1 MTVYSAWL
9 NVPQA
14 VVLEATRDIDLALG
28 LTSETPALLIVKA
41 NRIVGHRTVVPLEA
55 NAGEEQ
61 RHAALQKFE
70 EEKTTILAGSR
81 YLDTQQR
88 VLWRLIA
95 GVRSKARRRAGGRFE
110 DVDPVEYIGAELQG
124 LDAIDRRSRNV
135 ILFDLLIG
143 ASDFVES
150 LTGTR
155 VRLAGVHSRPQI
167 QEPASPQV
175 EKWECKGDPVPKV
188 VNWALSKWGGDVANL
203 PGRSELLQI
212 FREQFGTVRGVSE
225 LTMREVRRRLASA
238 AARRG
243 GAPRHR
249 RYSLP
254 GK

>member
-88 VLWRLIA
+88 VSWRLIA
-95 GVRSKARRRAGGRFE
+95 GVRSKARRRAGGRYE

-124 LDAIDRRSRNV
+124 LDAIDRRSRTV

-143 ASDFVES
+143 ASDYVES

-167 QEPASPQV
+167 QETASPQV
-175 EKWECKGDPVPKV
+175 EKWVCTGDPVPKV
-188 VNWALSKWGGDVANL
+188 VDWALSKWGGDVENL

-212 FREQFGTVRGVSE
+212 FREQFGTVRGIGE

>member
-61 RHAALQKFE
+61 RHAALKKFE
-70 EEKTTILAGSR
+70 EEKTAILAGSP

-95 GVRSKARRRAGGRFE
+95 GVRSKARRRAGGRYE

-124 LDAIDRRSRNV
+124 LDAIDRR
-135 ILFDLLIG
+135 IPD
-143 ASDFVES
+143 
-150 LTGTR
+150 
-155 VRLAGVHSRPQI
+155 
-167 QEPASPQV
+167 
-175 EKWECKGDPVPKV
+175 
-188 VNWALSKWGGDVANL
+188 
-203 PGRSELLQI
+203 
-212 FREQFGTVRGVSE
+212 
-225 LTMREVRRRLASA
+225 
-238 AARRG
+238 
-243 GAPRHR
+243 RH
-249 RYSLP
+249 LV
-254 GK
+254 